1 MKVKV
6 LMVCLGNICRS
17 PLAEGILQS
26 KVDPTKIF
34 VDSAGTAGYH
44 IGSAP
49 DPRSIEVANEHHI
62 NISRQRCRKIKMED
76 FYSFDHI
83 FVMDKE
89 NYKNVCSLSPS
100 EDYKSKVRLL
110 LDGTELNYTEVPDPY
125 YGGQDGFQEV
135 YHLIDKACDVLIQDL
150 LAPKKLKN
158 ES

>member
-44 IGSAP
+44 IGNAP
-49 DPRSIEVANEHHI
+49 DPRSIEIANQHHI
-62 NISRQRCRKIKMED
+62 DISRQRCRRFKKED
-76 FYSFDHI
+76 FESFDHI

-89 NYKNVCSLSPS
+89 NYINVCSLAPS
-100 EDYKSKVRLL
+100 EEHKKKVRLL
-110 LDGTELNYTEVPDPY
+110 LYGTNSHYTEVPDPY

-135 YHLIDKACDVLIQDL
+135 YHLIDKACDMLIKDL
-150 LAPKKLKN
+150 LDPKNLRN